1 MNLDPS
7 DPVGGTNPPPDR
19 LRATFADLSERAR
32 GGDDEAIDELY
43 ERAQELADSRD

>member
-1 MNLDPS
+1 MTPAPS
-7 DPVGGTNPPPDR
+7 EREQPDR
-19 LRATFADLSERAR
+19 LRASFADLSERAR